1 MAEINF
7 GEPQNNIATPTT
19 GNLNIEEAP
28 KNTDIQPENEQ
39 TENIDSEEP
48 DVTEEI
54 PHISETIYSPEE
66 QKDPNKIHV
75 TIADQETP
83 IVVFFGPP
91 ACGKTMTLICLARYL
106 KEHGYTV
113 TPVTSFRPLHDKN
126 YQDMCRCFD
135 DMVYSYEAAKSTSK
149 INFMLVNVSYN
160 GKPICQIL
168 EGPGELYFHPDHP
181 LEPFPSYVHA
191 IINSKNR
198 KIWTIMVEPD
208 HTNKK
213 MTPEDKKIPDDKN
226 KIRRQYVNKINL
238 LNKSRMTRDKVIF
251 LYNKIDETN
260 FRLNA
265 TSINYNSAIADTKK
279 NYPGIFNSFVNQ
291 NPITKLWKSYNCD
304 FIAFQAGNFNDTE
317 DGTKTFTPSNDEYP
331 KKLWNLILKRI
342 RG

>member
-28 KNTDIQPENEQ
+28 KDTNIQPEDEQ
-39 TENIDSEEP
+39 TENIGSEEP
-48 DVTEEI
+48 DVTEET

-168 EGPGELYFHPDHP
+168 EGPGELYFHPERP

-213 MTPEDKKIPDDKN
+213 MTTSE
-226 KIRRQYVNKINL
+226 IRSQYVNKINL
-238 LNKSRMTRDKVIF
+238 LNKSKMARDKVIF
-251 LYNKIDETN
+251 LFNKIDETN
-260 FRLNA
+260 FQLNV
-265 TSINYNSAIADTKK
+265 TNINYNSVIAYTKN
-279 NYPGIFNSFVNQ
+279 NYTGIFNSFVNQ

-304 FIAFQAGNFNDTE
+304 FFAFQAGNFNDTE
-317 DGTKTFTPSNDEYP
+317 DGTKTYTPSNDEYP
-331 KKLWNLILKRI
+331 KRLWNLMLKRI